1 MSGLELVSIQ
11 GCGDRSALEN
21 CMGTNVEL
29 GVQKGWRAELAA
41 GVRDSAG
48 EGLQPQGKTAGQLTG
63 ETTGKDLTV
72 RGKSS
77 WQGAMEIGLVTLSP
91 PPPSATLQVGLIKA
105 ITLM

>member
-11 GCGDRSALEN
+11 GWGDRSALEN
-21 CMGTNVEL
+21 CVGTNVEL

-48 EGLQPQGKTAGQLTG
+48 EGLLPQGKTAGQLTG
-63 ETTGKDLTV
+63 KRGKDLTV

>member
-1 MSGLELVSIQ
+1 MRG
-11 GCGDRSALEN
+11 A
-21 CMGTNVEL
+21 
-29 GVQKGWRAELAA
+29 QKGWRGELPRE
-41 GVRDSAG
+41 VRDSAG
-48 EGLQPQGKTAGQLTG
+48 EGLQPQGKTTGQLMG
-63 ETTGKDLTV
+63 ETTCNSLTV